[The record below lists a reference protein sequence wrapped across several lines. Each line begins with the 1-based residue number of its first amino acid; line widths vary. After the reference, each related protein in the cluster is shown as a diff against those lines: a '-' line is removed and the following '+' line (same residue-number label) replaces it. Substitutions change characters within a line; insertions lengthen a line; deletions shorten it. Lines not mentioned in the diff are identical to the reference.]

1 MNRVK
6 GVALGFGL
14 AALLVVGLACGAE
27 ERQDPTE
34 AGRASDPPQAQ
45 DRPGPSV
52 EPTEGT
58 PPVTGGGT
66 PLASFT
72 YEGVVYHGNSLGR
85 KAATFNEDDVELVG
99 STTESNKLA
108 PGESLDVYLLKGD
121 TDHVYTFEPGSSF
134 LNEDG
139 RTITIKPEW
148 VRWTA
153 ADSNQTA
160 PISLTAECSVTE
172 ADPRPLTFVP
182 NEEVTPT
189 GFDGRNG
196 ATCRFSLEPARP
208 IWLISLDEQSQG
220 VGLPRLKLSV
230 ESSVG
235 NPRAGLPC
243 AGGRRVLIA
252 PSTLRA
258 DVRGGGPTTG
268 VMIVVSEDGRPVPRK
283 RANVWIG
290 CGTPI
295 NMDDMEVV
303 RHR

>member
-196 ATCRFSLEPARP
+196 ATCRFSKPVDRVEVTLDSDAIGLHAVTFLIEPATHELAFP
-208 IWLISLDEQSQG
+208 LADDVPSE
-220 VGLPRLKLSV
+220 
-230 ESSVG
+230 
-235 NPRAGLPC
+235 
-243 AGGRRVLIA
+243 
-252 PSTLRA
+252 STLELLPVGTYDR
-258 DVRGGGPTTG
+258 
-268 VMIVVSEDGRPVPRK
+268 VMIVVSEDGDRW
-283 RANVWIG
+283 NVNENVG
-290 CGTPI
+290 SALDTVT
-295 NMDDMEVV
+295 VV
-303 RHR
+303 EKAVTDR